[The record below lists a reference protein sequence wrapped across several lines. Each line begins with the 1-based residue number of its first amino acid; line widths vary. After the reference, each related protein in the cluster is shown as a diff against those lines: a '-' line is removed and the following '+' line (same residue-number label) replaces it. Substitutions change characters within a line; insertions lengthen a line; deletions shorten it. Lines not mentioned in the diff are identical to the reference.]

1 MVASIISQ
9 LPPESTHHSTVQVNE
24 KSIDLSLTP
33 TETESL
39 TWIQRWRC
47 VSPYMVT
54 AIQSFMIQFISGLND
69 GNLGIIL
76 PSIKAHYG
84 LSQYVVSIIFLCNAL
99 GYITGI
105 YIMYIFH
112 SFLYVCI

>member
-9 LPPESTHHSTVQVNE
+9 LPPESSNHSTVQVGE
-24 KSIDLSLTP
+24 KPIDPSLTS
-33 TETESL
+33 TETERL
-39 TWIQRWRC
+39 TWIQRWQY
-47 VSPYMVT
+47 VSPYMIT

-105 YIMYIFH
+105 FFFIF
-112 SFLYVCI
+112 FICVTG